1 MSELIC
7 AREFAKSLLR
17 QERERFCRALED
29 QQEEGVCYQWLR
41 TMPVTKKFT
50 CCQQLLNA
58 FTRTYYL
65 PFVYENPYAE
75 GPFIQ
80 SMALYMKSPE
90 KKTRKMYDT
99 FHQKM
104 TDYCHSV
111 VGVLLGGT
119 RGGRPLLFEEAA
131 DDTWWHYDDCH
142 HCKKHATTWRDS
154 LITEEGIWS
163 GATRCPANRTCAC
176 APEPLAPT
184 ILRQE
189 VSEVM
194 QTLLR
199 CQHQY
204 TLQLAKVGP
213 VPEMKKQLCLEYW
226 GDCDEVVQRLR
237 DQNTLLQHQLLEQT
251 DNVLQLE
258 SAEERHI
265 QQSEETIHELENSVV
280 QWRQRSLDLETQ
292 CKRWDN
298 WGRHQA
304 HRAQYQQVQR
314 AQPVHKRARLTRFV

>member
-119 RGGRPLLFEEAA
+119 RGGRPLRRSRRRHLVALRRLPPLQKTRDDLEGLFDYGGRHLVGGHPLSRQSNLCLCTRTTGPDYFTSRSFGSDANAVEMSAPVHSPIGESRSRSRNEEATVSGVLGRLRRGCA
-131 DDTWWHYDDCH
+131 AFTRP
-142 HCKKHATTWRDS
+142 KHAAAAS
-154 LITEEGIWS
+154 V
-163 GATRCPANRTCAC
+163 ART
-176 APEPLAPT
+176 
-184 ILRQE
+184 
-189 VSEVM
+189 
-194 QTLLR
+194 
-199 CQHQY
+199 
-204 TLQLAKVGP
+204 
-213 VPEMKKQLCLEYW
+213 
-226 GDCDEVVQRLR
+226 
-237 DQNTLLQHQLLEQT
+237 N
-251 DNVLQLE
+251 
-258 SAEERHI
+258 
-265 QQSEETIHELENSVV
+265 
-280 QWRQRSLDLETQ
+280 RQRPPIG
-292 CKRWDN
+292 KR
-298 WGRHQA
+298 
-304 HRAQYQQVQR
+304 
-314 AQPVHKRARLTRFV
+314 